1 MPASDDKAGRPL
13 GSIGAAKL
21 EASAEAGQPAP
32 SVEAEKKDALTEAE
46 IAEHWELVNA
56 PLGEPWSGRTRYA
69 AAMFFHQR
77 GDMNAD
83 TLEVYRLCSR
93 LDSED
98 PLSIIRQ
105 RGVGKAWLERMER
118 GVSA

>member
-1 MPASDDKAGRPL
+1 MPASDCKPGPPATETAKTGA
-13 GSIGAAKL
+13 SI
-21 EASAEAGQPAP
+21 EAGKPDAFIEAQKADAPAE
-32 SVEAEKKDALTEAE
+32 SE
-46 IAEHWELVNA
+46 IAEQWELINT
-56 PLGEPWSGRTRYA
+56 PLGESWSGRTRYA

-105 RGVGKAWLERMER
+105 RGVGKAWLERI
-118 GVSA
+118 GGKTSKL